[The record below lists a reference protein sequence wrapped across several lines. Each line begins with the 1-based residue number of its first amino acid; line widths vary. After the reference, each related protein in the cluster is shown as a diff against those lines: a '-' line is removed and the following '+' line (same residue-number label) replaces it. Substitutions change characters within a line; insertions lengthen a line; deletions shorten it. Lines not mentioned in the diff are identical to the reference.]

1 MNKNAR
7 GHFETEE
14 DRSEAIAFS
23 SPVLLAILRGTVHTG
38 TPPGLSNS
46 EGGLAVDLR
55 SGQWDMSC

>member
-1 MNKNAR
+1 MLEDILKQK
-7 GHFETEE
+7 

-23 SPVLLAILRGTVHTG
+23 SSVLLAILRGTVHRR

-46 EGGLAVDLR
+46 EGGQAADLR